1 MDRIGRLPM
10 LLNTIPTGI
19 GQVARNAAAMLR
31 QPPCHCIHQPW
42 RCRSPMTI
50 ADDDVGGLRGGK
62 RRHRVHVAKQRQSM
76 ARLDRVQPCG
86 DTGVIWLVDVA
97 NALPDRL
104 ERQRP
109 RSEEHTSELQ
119 SLMRSSYAV

>member
-62 RRHRVHVAKQRQSM
+62 RRHRVHVAKQRQ
-76 ARLDRVQPCG
+76 
-86 DTGVIWLVDVA
+86 
-97 NALPDRL
+97 
-104 ERQRP
+104 

-119 SLMRSSYAV
+119 SLMRKSYADYCMTKNKHN